1 MAYSMS
7 SRVTVWSDKWAA
19 RPGKC
24 ASGWRPRSR
33 TISMRFLRS
42 VCRAS
47 ESLRGGGITP
57 SRRSRS
63 SVISLPAKFAAPR
76 SSSICYPRIMLVE
89 LHEEQD
95 LSPLFERSQKEP
107 VLIFKHSTQCS
118 RSDAAYQE
126 VQAFLSKHPEVPCGM
141 VLVIEDREISDA
153 LEEQIGDRKSTR
165 LNSSHS
171 QISYAVFCL

>member
-7 SRVTVWSDKWAA
+7 SRVTVWSDRWTA

-24 ASGWRPRSR
+24 ASGWRPRSS

-42 VCRAS
+42 DCRARD
-47 ESLRGGGITP
+47 SLRGGGITP

-76 SSSICYPRIMLVE
+76 STSICYPRFMLVE

-95 LSPLFERSQKEP
+95 LGPLFERSQKEP
-107 VLIFKHSTQCS
+107 VLFFKHSTQWS
-118 RSDAAYQE
+118 RSEAAFQE
-126 VQAFLSKHPEVPCGM
+126 VQAFLAKYPHVPCGM
-141 VLVIEDREISDA
+141 VLVIEDRD
-153 LEEQIGDRKSTR
+153 
-165 LNSSHS
+165 
-171 QISYAVFCL
+171 V